1 MRTMNVYF
9 FISIAFAIYF
19 LVHLYIFLSLKNGLS
34 TSRSY
39 SLYLAAGILLLSF
52 IYPWAIFTGRP
63 ATLIYIG
70 SIWLG
75 VMAISFSMLILK
87 DAASYF
93 IPTAKEYLT
102 YVALV
107 MTCIMCVYSY
117 INESKVRVH
126 EIEIPVNKDIEGLR
140 GMTFVQ
146 LSDLHLDTIK
156 DEKWIDAVVTQVN
169 ALSPDFIV
177 ITGDIVDGRAIF
189 HNEKSDIL
197 KKLKSKYGVFGCL
210 GNHEYYAGKD
220 QAVSFIK
227 NANIDLLL
235 NSGKTIAGKI
245 YIAGVDDSQ
254 GLRFGS
260 EGPNFKKALAGADA
274 SKYVILLSHK
284 PDHVSFEEA
293 ISLGTDLM
301 LSGHTHA
308 GQIPPIDFIV
318 YLFYKHGNGLYFEGK
333 HAGYTSSGTG
343 SWGPPMRFLNSSEI
357 VRFTL
362 K

>member
-1 MRTMNVYF
+1 MRTINVYL

-39 SLYLAAGILLLSF
+39 SMYLAAGLLLLSL
-52 IYPWAIFTGRP
+52 IYPWAVFTGRP

-87 DAASYF
+87 DFATCF
-93 IPTAKEYLT
+93 VPTVREYLT
-102 YVALV
+102 YAALL
-107 MTCIMCVYSY
+107 MACILCIYSY
-117 INESKVRVH
+117 INEGTVKVH
-126 EIEIPVNKDIEGLR
+126 EIEIPVNKDVAGLK
-140 GMTFVQ
+140 GMIFVQ

-156 DEKWIDAVVTQVN
+156 DEKWIDAVVKQVN

-177 ITGDIVDGRAIF
+177 ITGDLVDGRAIF
-189 HNEKSDIL
+189 HKEKAEIL

-220 QAVSFIK
+220 QAISFIRD
-227 NANIDLLL
+227 ANIDLLV
-235 NSGKTIAGKI
+235 NSGKTIANKI
-245 YIAGVDDSQ
+245 YIAGIDDSQ

-260 EGPNFKKALAGADA
+260 EGPNFKKALTGADA
-274 SKYVILLSHK
+274 SKYVILLAHK
-284 PDHVSFEEA
+284 PDYPNFKEA
-293 ISLGTDLM
+293 VSLGTDLM

-308 GQIPPIDFIV
+308 GQIPPIDLIV
-318 YLFYKHGNGLYFEGK
+318 YLFYRHGNGLYFEGD
-333 HAGYTSSGTG
+333 HVGYTSSGTG

-357 VRFTL
+357 VKFTF